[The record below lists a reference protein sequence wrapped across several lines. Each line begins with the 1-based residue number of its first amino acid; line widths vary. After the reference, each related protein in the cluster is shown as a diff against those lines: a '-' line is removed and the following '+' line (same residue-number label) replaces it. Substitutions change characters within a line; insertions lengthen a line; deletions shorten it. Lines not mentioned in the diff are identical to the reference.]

1 MPKSKRFSGGNA
13 MKYKK
18 ILYGILL
25 VSLALNLF
33 FAGVFTTF
41 VLRPGPLKPFG
52 SNEMFNFEAARGAI
66 DPEFQP
72 VVDEI
77 WGDFKMG
84 RRSMFRN
91 IFRFRRDTQQILT
104 ADQFD
109 AEAFEDLSLR
119 IFSATEGMRTAMQS
133 VIVDLAT
140 SLPDAERKKYFKAG
154 FDRTNIERPRRR
166 LGRDDDDRD

>member
-1 MPKSKRFSGGNA
+1 

-52 SNEMFNFEAARGAI
+52 ANEMFNFEAAREAI

-91 IFRFRRDTQQILT
+91 IFRFRRDTQQLLS

-109 AEAFEDLSLR
+109 AEAFADLSLR
-119 IFSATEGMRTAMQS
+119 IHGATEEMRTSMQS
-133 VIVDLAT
+133 VIINLAT
-140 SLPDAERKKYFKAG
+140 SLPDIERQKYFRAG
-154 FDRTNIERPRRR
+154 FDRTNMERPRRR

>member
-1 MPKSKRFSGGNA
+1 MPKSKLFSGDSA

-66 DPEFQP
+66 DPEFHP

-84 RRSMFRN
+84 RRSVFRN
-91 IFRFRRDTQQILT
+91 IFRFRRDTQQLLT

-109 AEAFEDLSLR
+109 AEAFADLSLR
-119 IFSATEGMRTAMQS
+119 IYNATEDMRTSMQS

-140 SLPDAERKKYFKAG
+140 SLPDAERKRYFKAG

-166 LGRDDDDRD
+166 LGRDDDGRD